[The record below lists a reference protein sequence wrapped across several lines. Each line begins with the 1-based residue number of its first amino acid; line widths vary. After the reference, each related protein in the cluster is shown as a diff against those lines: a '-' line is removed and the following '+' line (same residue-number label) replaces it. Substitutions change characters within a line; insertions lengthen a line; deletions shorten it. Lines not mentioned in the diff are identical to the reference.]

1 MPNEVSIEGSV
12 KRLLAEGALFGEL
25 ALIYAKPR
33 TATVS
38 IEVGVS
44 SSLDLHN
51 VCTHNVYPRFGQ
63 DSERCFK
70 YHYRHIIILIRF
82 ECVPSLGFLCV
93 IAFEIRTIES

>member
-38 IEVGVS
+38 IEVG
-44 SSLDLHN
+44 
-51 VCTHNVYPRFGQ
+51 
-63 DSERCFK
+63 
-70 YHYRHIIILIRF
+70 
-82 ECVPSLGFLCV
+82 ECRLV
-93 IAFEIRTIES
+93 